1 MFNTI
6 RMELYRMWKTRSLY
20 ILWIVMAVL
29 ILFTTNLN
37 ASDWKSYTEAEQ
49 QENYEFTQEATK
61 LENINIGM
69 NVNIPTKQGEE
80 VTVFDSAYANLQGK
94 FIALFMVIFAVL
106 YSMADMTSGYVKN
119 VAGQMKHRE
128 NLIAAKAVALFVFTV
143 CTMGVYVLVQVI
155 SNVICFGSLA
165 WGTWSEFLSY
175 LGIQTLL
182 HFALNLIAMMLA
194 IVIHNN
200 VFSITLVICICMNL
214 MTILYSGVDK
224 LIMKMGTADFH
235 LISYTVTGKISMLG
249 MKNSCREIAI
259 AAIVSLAFGLI
270 SLVISS
276 VVVRKR
282 DI

>member
-128 NLIAAKAVALFVFTV
+128 NLIAA
-143 CTMGVYVLVQVI
+143 
-155 SNVICFGSLA
+155 
-165 WGTWSEFLSY
+165 
-175 LGIQTLL
+175 
-182 HFALNLIAMMLA
+182 
-194 IVIHNN
+194 
-200 VFSITLVICICMNL
+200 
-214 MTILYSGVDK
+214 
-224 LIMKMGTADFH
+224 
-235 LISYTVTGKISMLG
+235 
-249 MKNSCREIAI
+249 
-259 AAIVSLAFGLI
+259 
-270 SLVISS
+270 
-276 VVVRKR
+276 
-282 DI
+282 